1 MKIAIWVIAYIIVS
15 FCLVTPFKVS
25 SAESRREER
34 EIREGRK

>member
-15 FCLVTPFKVS
+15 FCLATPFKVS

-34 EIREGRK
+34 EVRK